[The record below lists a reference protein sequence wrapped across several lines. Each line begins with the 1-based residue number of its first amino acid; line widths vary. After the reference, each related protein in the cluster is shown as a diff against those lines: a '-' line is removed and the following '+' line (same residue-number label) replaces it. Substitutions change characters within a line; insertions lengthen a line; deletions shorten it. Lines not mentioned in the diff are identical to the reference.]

1 MDPLAPGS
9 RLDANHPQSGVLIP
23 CKFTASRDISV
34 HHFRARAL
42 PEPERLASVL
52 CDFVVEPTPHGLTNA
67 NMAKIVE
74 HCFRQPFVIAQ
85 IEQPPRG
92 VI

>member
-1 MDPLAPGS
+1 MPLSKGRGQSQQVEGLLRRIAMLWWPRHATSPFIIFAPE
-9 RLDANHPQSGVLIP
+9 
-23 CKFTASRDISV
+23 
-34 HHFRARAL
+34 AL